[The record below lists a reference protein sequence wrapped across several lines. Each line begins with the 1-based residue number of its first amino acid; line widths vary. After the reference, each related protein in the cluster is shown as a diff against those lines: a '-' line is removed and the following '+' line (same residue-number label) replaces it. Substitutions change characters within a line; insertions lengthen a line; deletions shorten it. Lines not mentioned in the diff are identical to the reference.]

1 LYTNEIQITYL
12 KLPAV
17 IFLMI
22 RKVGNLYVIYSEH
35 KRKGKRRRLGS
46 YKTLK
51 EAKARLRQIEYF
63 KRLKR

>member
-1 LYTNEIQITYL
+1 
-12 KLPAV
+12 
-17 IFLMI
+17 MI